1 MSQMRS
7 GIIFAVAMLF
17 AAPGL
22 AREAVPIASQAAAQN
37 RFIAIDGGHNFRD
50 TGGYRTADG
59 RSTRRGMFYRSASMA
74 NLSPQGM
81 AQLQALQIGS
91 IIDLRST
98 QERRA
103 DTSNWLAAS
112 GQGYWARD
120 YSLDNSGFAAMFGD
134 PAKLTADS
142 VRSAMAQG
150 YRSMPKMLAPSYRE
164 LFARLVGGKGAVV
177 VKCTAGKDR
186 TGIGSALVLT
196 ALGVP
201 YATVRED
208 FLLSNLAVRNTSR
221 SGDNGFASQ
230 LAALPREV
238 LVPLAGVEGPYL
250 DAAFDQIRADY
261 GSVEAYLA
269 KELGVGPR
277 ELARLRRRMLI

>member
-1 MSQMRS
+1 MRYRLV
-7 GIIFAVAMLF
+7 FASLLAF
-17 AAPGL
+17 AAPAF
-22 AREAVPIASQAAAQN
+22 AREAAPVAAVQAAALD
-37 RFIAIDGGHNFRD
+37 RFITIEGGHNFRD
-50 TGGYRTADG
+50 TGGYRTTSG
-59 RSTRRGMFYRSASMA
+59 RMVRRGVFYRSASMA
-74 NLSPQGM
+74 NLAPQGM
-81 AQLQALQIGS
+81 AQLQALHIGS

-120 YSLDNSGFAAMFGD
+120 YSLDDTGFADMFGD
-134 PAKLTADS
+134 PARLTADS
-142 VRSAMAQG
+142 VRAAMAQG
-150 YRSMPKMLAPSYRE
+150 YRGTPRALAPSYRE
-164 LFARLVGGKGAVV
+164 LFARLVAGKGAVV
-177 VKCTAGKDR
+177 VNCTAGKDR
-186 TGIGSALVLT
+186 TGIGTALVLT

-201 YATVRED
+201 YETVRED

-221 SGDNGFASQ
+221 SGDNSFANQ

-261 GSVEAYLA
+261 GSVEGYLA

-277 ELARLRRRMLI
+277 ELARLRRRMLS